1 MENSLDL
8 KNKVKVI
15 ALDFDGVITNLNVD
29 WNSAIRLASTIT
41 GYNIKSLLTFYES
54 SHGTPIFQKVSEEIE
69 KLELDALRN
78 AEPTRFVKEFL
89 QEISKHFRETYIV
102 SIQSAF
108 VVEKF
113 LRQHDLACYFKEVL
127 TRERLPSRR
136 AQIAYI
142 LEKSRVSPDE
152 VLLVDDSGKNIAICK
167 ELGIT
172 CFYFARGQNP
182 RKTKQMWDSILDL
195 AERKVS

>member
-8 KNKVKVI
+8 KNKVKVM

-29 WNSAIRLASTIT
+29 WNSAIRLASTVA

-69 KLELDALRN
+69 KLELDALKN
-78 AEPTRFVKEFL
+78 AEPTPFINEFL

-102 SIQSAF
+102 SMQSAL

-113 LRQHDLACYFKEVL
+113 LRHHDLACYFKEIL
-127 TRERLPSRR
+127 TRERLPSRK

-142 LEKSRVSPDE
+142 LEKSRVSPKE
-152 VLLVDDSGKNIAICK
+152 VLLVDDSGKNIAKCK
-167 ELGIT
+167 ELGVT
-172 CFYFARGQNP
+172 CFYFARCRNP
-182 RKTKQMWDSILDL
+182 RKTQEMWNSILDL
-195 AERKVS
+195 AERNVS